1 MKSLI
6 TKIGL
11 FFLMIMTLTSC
22 EVVEGIFKLGMGVGI
37 FIVIAIL
44 AVVIYIITKLNKK

>member
-1 MKSLI
+1 MKNYIARISL
-6 TKIGL
+6 
-11 FFLMIMTLTSC
+11 FLLMLISLQSC

-44 AVVIYIITKLNKK
+44 AVIIFIFAKLTKK